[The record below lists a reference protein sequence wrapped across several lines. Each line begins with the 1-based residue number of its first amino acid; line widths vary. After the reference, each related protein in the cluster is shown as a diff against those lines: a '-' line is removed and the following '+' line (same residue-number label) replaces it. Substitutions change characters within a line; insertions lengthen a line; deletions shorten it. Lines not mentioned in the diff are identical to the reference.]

1 MKLLL
6 DQNLSYRLL
15 ARLDSIFPG
24 STQVHRL
31 GLEHADDAFLWQL
44 AKRDGFTI
52 VTKDSDFPEMSLL
65 RGIPPQVIWLKCG
78 NAPTELVM
86 RLLVASEADI
96 RDFVSEGTAAC
107 LEIY

>member
-15 ARLDSIFPG
+15 ARLEPRFPG

-31 GLEHADDAFLWQL
+31 GLEHADDRTLWQL
-44 AKRDGFTI
+44 AKDEGYI
-52 VTKDSDFPEMSLL
+52 LVTKDSDFPEMSLI
-65 RGIPPQVIWLKCG
+65 RGFPPQIVWLRCG
-78 NAPTELVM
+78 NTSTAVVTDLMVRNAEL
-86 RLLVASEADI
+86 I
-96 RDFVSEGTAAC
+96 RGFVDDQKSAC